1 MFRQLFARIEKQRT
15 KKFVVNIQAWYK
27 TCSQLTKT
35 YGDALYE
42 QGAFDA
48 DIGIMLER
56 TDNMLFQLSSY
67 TSDALGLL
75 RREEPALAKKVNDLS
90 TQVYRL
96 RNGTTSFLIRSQRS
110 RFFTSAE
117 PRQESRGGQAYY
129 RALEE
134 IGFATR
140 RLQREL
146 EKELKEIWDEL
157 QGPILTAQLSLAG

>member
-1 MFRQLFARIEKQRT
+1 MFRQILTRIEKNRT

-27 TCSQLTKT
+27 TCSLLTKT
-35 YGDALYE
+35 YGDALYD
-42 QGAFDA
+42 QYAFDA
-48 DIGIMLER
+48 DIGIMLEK
-56 TDNMLFQLSSY
+56 TDRMLFQLGTY

-75 RREEPALAKKVNDLS
+75 RHKEPTLAKKVDNLS

-96 RNGTTSFLIRSQRS
+96 RNGTTSFLLRSQGPLLLS
-110 RFFTSAE
+110 DAE
-117 PRQESRGGQAYY
+117 HRQERKGGQAYY

-146 EKELKEIWDEL
+146 EKELNDLWVEL
-157 QGPILTAQLSLAG
+157 QGPILTAQMSLAV